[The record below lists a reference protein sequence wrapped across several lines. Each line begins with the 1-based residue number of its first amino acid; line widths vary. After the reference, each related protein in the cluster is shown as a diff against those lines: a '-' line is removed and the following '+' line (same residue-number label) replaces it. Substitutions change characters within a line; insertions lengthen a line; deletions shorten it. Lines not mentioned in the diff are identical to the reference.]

1 MIRAL
6 AFLRDTRGAAA
17 AEMALMIP
25 LLLTLMFVSFEA
37 GHYFYTEHKVI
48 KSVREG
54 ARYGGRLPWGNFPCE
69 DMPEDEWFELADD
82 ATLLDIQTVTRTG
95 TVTGTMSRVSGM
107 ETDHI
112 TVRYRCDT
120 DFGGGGIFVGTTG
133 GAPILLVQARTG
145 YNSLFG
151 QLGLT
156 DTTIDVQ
163 ASAEAVVNGI

>member
-1 MIRAL
+1 MTRAL

-25 LLLTLMFVSFEA
+25 VLLIFMFVGFEA

-48 KSVREG
+48 KAVREG
-54 ARYGGRLPWGNFPCE
+54 ARYGGRLSWANFPCGGAISGTAE
-69 DMPEDEWFELADD
+69 SQ
-82 ATLLDIQTVTRTG
+82 IITVTRTG
-95 TVTGTMSRVSGM
+95 TTDDTAPPRVPGM
-107 ETDHI
+107 ETSDI
-112 TVRYRCDT
+112 TVSFTCDASYV
-120 DFGGGGIFVGTTG
+120 DSGIFKGKSG